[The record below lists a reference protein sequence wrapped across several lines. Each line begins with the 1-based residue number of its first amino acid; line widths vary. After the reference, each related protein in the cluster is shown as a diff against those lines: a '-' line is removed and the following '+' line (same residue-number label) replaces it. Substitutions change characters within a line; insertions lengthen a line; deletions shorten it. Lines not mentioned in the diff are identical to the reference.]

1 MKMCGPTQITG
12 DSEDH
17 ELTHS
22 YIVNTFMESYGSQV
36 ENADEVFS
44 DESHY
49 AAIVKVNSLICC
61 TQYYTLRM

>member
-1 MKMCGPTQITG
+1 MKMCGPIQITG

-22 YIVNTFMESYGSQV
+22 YIVNTFMESYGGQV

-49 AAIVKVNSLICC
+49 AAIVKV
-61 TQYYTLRM
+61 